1 MMRHMLRACLIGVVT
16 LLLGSCGSGE
26 RDEPKPLEESVFD
39 PLTST
44 LDKAEQVDD
53 LNRDRMQQLN
63 DQMED
68 NER

>member
-1 MMRHMLRACLIGVVT
+1 MMYHTLRALLPGIVVFV
-16 LLLGSCGSGE
+16 LCGCGSGE

-53 LNRDRMQQLN
+53 LSRDRMQQLN
-63 DQMED
+63 DRIEGS
-68 NER
+68 ER

>member
-1 MMRHMLRACLIGVVT
+1 MQYMPWAVFTCVVV
-16 LLLGSCGSGE
+16 LVLGGCAE
-26 RDEPKPLEESVFD
+26 REEPKPLEESVFD

-53 LNRDRMQQLN
+53 LSRDRIQQLN
-63 DQMED
+63 DRMEG

>member
-1 MMRHMLRACLIGVVT
+1 MIDHVLRVSLTCLLV
-16 LLLGSCGSGE
+16 LLGSGCGSGDRE
-26 RDEPKPLEESVFD
+26 EPKPLEESVFD

-63 DQMED
+63 DQMEG